1 MFEHYILCFFI
12 KKSRAK
18 KIINS
23 KRKLRTT
30 FEKGKFLINLNINN
44 STSTSTSTSTGTS
57 TSMNRHPIAP
67 VYTILS
73 QNIEQI
79 ELYRSS

>member
-1 MFEHYILCFFI
+1 MYTVFFT
-12 KKSRAK
+12 KTFRV
-18 KIINS
+18 N
-23 KRKLRTT
+23 KLIDPEGKLWTT

-57 TSMNRHPIAP
+57 TSTNRHPIAP